1 MAKVRWTRNTAIE
14 YLASNPN
21 FIPNKPLS
29 EYTDAY
35 LKRTASKYQDAER
48 SGRAAPTRAE
58 IRGHARAT
66 VEHLAADKEHHI
78 LDQYRLFAPKNRE
91 IDQADL
97 ENLFKR
103 AKRGRKLTDEVLVII
118 TGVGIASPRF
128 REKYKADEVHTYSY
142 SMNLRNLKL
151 TIDDL
156 PDIFDFVADV
166 SQLEWEEVHA
176 ISFAFPNPKS

>member
-1 MAKVRWTRNTAIE
+1 MAKQRWTREAAIE

-21 FIPNKPLS
+21 FTPNKPLDD
-29 EYTDAY
+29 YKTPY
-35 LKRTASKYQDAER
+35 LKRTASALQDAELA
-48 SGRAAPTRAE
+48 GRRVPTSAE
-58 IRGHARAT
+58 RRGHARAK
-66 VEHLAADKEHHI
+66 VEHLEANKEEHI
-78 LDQYRLFAPKNRE
+78 LDQYVINKPPHRE

-118 TGVGIASPRF
+118 TGIGIASPRF
-128 REKYKADEVHTYSY
+128 REKYQANEIHTYSY
-142 SMNLRNLKL
+142 PMNLRNLKL
-151 TIDDL
+151 TIDEL